1 MQRSSGLVWI
11 AVATLGFATAAS
23 ASPSGTGSVQVNSV
37 TISYDAADAATS
49 QGAREL
55 FDRIR
60 QAADKVCR
68 IASYPV
74 GYEIWHQHACEA
86 KAVSEAVRQANIQ
99 ALVEQR
105 KGRGSSSLTAA
116 R

>member
-23 ASPSGTGSVQVNSV
+23 ASPNGTSSVQVSSV
-37 TISYDAADAATS
+37 TVSYDVADVATS

-68 IASYPV
+68 TASFPV
-74 GYEIWHQHACEA
+74 GAERWEQHACEA
-86 KAVSEAVRQANIQ
+86 QAVSEAVRQANIQ
-99 ALVEQR
+99 PLLEQR
-105 KGRGSSSLTAA
+105 KGRESSSLTAA